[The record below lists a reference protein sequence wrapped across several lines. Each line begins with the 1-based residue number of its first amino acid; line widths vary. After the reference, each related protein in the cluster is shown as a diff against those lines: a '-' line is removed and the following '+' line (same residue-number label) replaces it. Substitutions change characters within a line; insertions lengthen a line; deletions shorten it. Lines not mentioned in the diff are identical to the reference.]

1 MSEHRPEGAT
11 AGAQDRYVR
20 HRPLLSDDAWEHLT
34 NTRVILAGVGGLG
47 SNVAQI
53 VARLAPVTL
62 ELWDPGI
69 LDEPD
74 LNRQI
79 LYRPE
84 HLGTAKVE
92 VAARELQAINPEIRV
107 EANQE
112 RITAETFARAHGGPA
127 YGSPAHGGPARGD
140 DPARGASSAAH
151 VQDRVIMD
159 CLDSFE
165 ARAGLEDIRR
175 GHGIPVVH
183 GGIEGWYGQ
192 VVLFP
197 GRGPG
202 YEAVY
207 GPDFRSMPPAGKP
220 MMPQVV
226 TSIASMEVG
235 LLIDWFERGTE
246 ITVPEALYVYDGKAL
261 TLNRIDLNVGDLDAG
276 GTHAGDA
283 QGTDARADATDNAD
297 GSGGA
302 HG

>member
-20 HRPLLSDDAWEHLT
+20 HRPLLSDDAWERLT
-34 NTRVILAGVGGLG
+34 NTRIVFAGVGGLG

-84 HLGTAKVE
+84 HLGTAKVD
-92 VAARELQAINPEIRV
+92 VAARELQAINPEILV
-107 EANQE
+107 ETHQE
-112 RITAETFARAHGGPA
+112 RITAESFARAHGAAPGDTASPDGGSASRGP
-127 YGSPAHGGPARGD
+127 
-140 DPARGASSAAH
+140 
-151 VQDRVIMD
+151 VQDRIIMD

-175 GHGIPVVH
+175 QHGIPVVH

-235 LLIDWFERGTE
+235 LLIDWLERGE
-246 ITVPEALYVYDGKAL
+246 RIAAPEALYVYDGKAL
-261 TLNRIDLNVGDLDAG
+261 TLNRIDLKVGEVGAG
-276 GTHAGDA
+276 GAGAGDA
-283 QGTDARADATDNAD
+283 QGTDATDGTD

>member
-1 MSEHRPEGAT
+1 MSERRSEATT
-11 AGAQDRYVR
+11 AGARDRYVR
-20 HRPLLSDDAWEHLT
+20 HRPLLSDGAWERLT
-34 NTRVILAGVGGLG
+34 NTRIVLAGVGGLG
-47 SNVAQI
+47 TNVAQI

-84 HLGTAKVE
+84 HLGMAKVE
-92 VAARELQAINPEIRV
+92 VAARELQAINPQIRV
-107 EANQE
+107 DAHQE
-112 RITAETFARAHGGPA
+112 RISAESFARVHDGSPRDGGPERDDA
-127 YGSPAHGGPARGD
+127 PGRGGVSPARD
-140 DPARGASSAAH
+140 
-151 VQDRVIMD
+151 QDRIIMD

-175 GHGIPVVH
+175 AHGIPVVH

-197 GRGPG
+197 GQGPG

-220 MMPQVV
+220 MMPHVV
-226 TSIASMEVG
+226 TSIACMQVG
-235 LLIDWFERGTE
+235 LLLEWLERGTE
-246 ITVPEALYVYDGKAL
+246 ITVPEALYVYDGRAL
-261 TLNRIDLNVGDLDAG
+261 TLDRIDLDVGDAG
-276 GTHAGDA
+276 AR
-283 QGTDARADATDNAD
+283 TDATNGAD
-297 GSGGA
+297 GSGGTR
-302 HG
+302 G

>member
-1 MSEHRPEGAT
+1 MSEPRSGPGTPGGRNASSSDA
-11 AGAQDRYVR
+11 AGAPEAPNRYAR
-20 HRPLLSDDAWEHLT
+20 HRQLLSDAAWERLT
-34 NTRVILAGVGGLG
+34 RTRIVLAGVGGLG
-47 SNVAQI
+47 SNVAQT
-53 VARLAPVTL
+53 VVRLAPVTL

-92 VAARELQAINPEIRV
+92 VAARELSAINPEIRV
-107 EANQE
+107 EAHQE
-112 RITAETFARAHGGPA
+112 RITAETFARAHAGQ
-127 YGSPAHGGPARGD
+127 S
-140 DPARGASSAAH
+140 
-151 VQDRVIMD
+151 QIIMD
-159 CLDSFE
+159 CLDSFA
-165 ARAGLEDIRR
+165 ARGGLEDIRR
-175 GHGIPVVH
+175 EHGVPIVH

-197 GRGPG
+197 GTGPG

-226 TSIASMEVG
+226 SAIASLQVG
-235 LLIDWFERGTE
+235 LFIDWLERGTE
-246 ITVPEALYVYDGKAL
+246 IETPEALIIYDGKAF
-261 TLNRIDLNVGDLDAG
+261 TLDRIGLNVGEVGAG
-276 GTHAGDA
+276 GAGAGGAGAGDA
-283 QGTDARADATDNAD
+283 QGTDATDGAD

>member
-1 MSEHRPEGAT
+1 MSEYRPEGTA

-20 HRPLLSDDAWEHLT
+20 HRPLISDDAWERLT
-34 NTRVILAGVGGLG
+34 NTRVIFAGVGGLG
-47 SNVAQI
+47 ANAAQI
-53 VARLAPVTL
+53 VARLGPVTL

-84 HLGTAKVE
+84 HLGTAKVD

-107 EANQE
+107 EAHQE
-112 RITAETFARAHGGPA
+112 RISAETFARAHGAAPGDTA
-127 YGSPAHGGPARGD
+127 SPDGG
-140 DPARGASSAAH
+140 GASRGP
-151 VQDRVIMD
+151 VQDSIIMD

-175 GHGIPVVH
+175 AHGIPVVH

-246 ITVPEALYVYDGKAL
+246 ITVPEALYVYDGKEL
-261 TLNRIDLNVGDLDAG
+261 TLNRIELNLGDLDAG
-276 GTHAGDA
+276 GAHGGDA
-283 QGTDARADATDNAD
+283 QGTDARTDAMNGAD
-297 GSGGA
+297 GSGGP
-302 HG
+302 HGGD